1 MKSIYTP
8 AHSRTNI
15 PEGFCLVKNILNNR
29 YYYKCN
35 QTIFIKGEIRD
46 CKFVIR
52 SDKYKNNITHGC
64 IFEKLIIPTQK
75 DINIQRIREK
85 FLLALINV
93 IGHCNISCR
102 TINYNENGIFT
113 VLLNTLMNLCDQF
126 NLNKT
131 TISLQYKNYLFKSI
145 NEYFPKELAK
155 EDNPAEF
162 WRILGN
168 TENYKE
174 LSQVARIILSLYI
187 SEAICER
194 GFSIRKNTTNKKQ
207 RRTLEDLANS
217 KLYY

>member
-85 FLLALINV
+85 FLLALVNV
-93 IGHCNISCR
+93 IGHCNISINTARSSQFRKFCNR
-102 TINYNENGIFT
+102 LITIGVNISLNGLAEI
-113 VLLNTLMNLCDQF
+113 D
-126 NLNKT
+126 LNKLLP
-131 TISLQYKNYLFKSI
+131 SPSFYK
-145 NEYFPKELAK
+145 
-155 EDNPAEF
+155 
-162 WRILGN
+162 
-168 TENYKE
+168 
-174 LSQVARIILSLYI
+174 
-187 SEAICER
+187 
-194 GFSIRKNTTNKKQ
+194 IRKTFVNQSNIKK
-207 RRTLEDLANS
+207 EKN
-217 KLYY
+217 